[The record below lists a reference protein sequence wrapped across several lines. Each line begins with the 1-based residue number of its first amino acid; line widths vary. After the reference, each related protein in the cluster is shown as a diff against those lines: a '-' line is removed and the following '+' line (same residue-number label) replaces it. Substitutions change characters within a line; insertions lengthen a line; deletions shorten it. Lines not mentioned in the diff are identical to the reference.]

1 MDGSSASKEP
11 RSRQQEGFF
20 TLYTPWGILY
30 SMKNTVRAQFINR
43 RSTVL
48 GVIVVGL
55 GFIGF
60 NFIQA
65 ETVSEA
71 TSSVVAPVFSPAKPT
86 GAIAY
91 PVAGLV
97 EAGESVTLFAK
108 RSGFVKQVAVK
119 EGDAIEA
126 GATLVLAVDPVTN
139 SRLAV
144 QDEAG
149 VVNRLKAT
157 SAFIGAKQQQSV
169 STVGYEQSVALFG
182 LTNAASGART
192 DAALKQLVAT
202 LTQVEAVVPQA
213 LRFVQDNKPLF
224 TVESMNLY
232 TEVVE
237 AFYKQEPSYLRI
249 GVTSSGDDTA
259 LLTQLAE
266 AKNASPA
273 EMLLVAEAVQTELGT
288 IIDLYARS
296 ESEFFDRDQLT
307 SDSAELA
314 TYSEFRASLSEL
326 SVGLVASI
334 DGVSALS
341 SGQDINEVNSTS
353 SVALASISKDATAS
367 LSDITAEIESA
378 TSRLSSAE
386 LNVLAT
392 ELNLGLSEAPFAGV
406 ITEVY
411 VENGQYVEAG
421 QPLVKLSGSGAQ
433 EMKVKLSGAARS
445 MQVGDVFM
453 VGSETVGVVD
463 RVVPVLEAGSATAY
477 ISFTESQT
485 VGEVVRGVLMV
496 TAGAGF
502 HTIGREYMYFDGT
515 GPYVITRA
523 GEKVHIKI
531 IHDNGNELV
540 IEGERELNEDLVP
553 AFGIRL

>member
-1 MDGSSASKEP
+1 
-11 RSRQQEGFF
+11 
-20 TLYTPWGILY
+20 
-30 SMKNTVRAQFINR
+30 
-43 RSTVL
+43 
-48 GVIVVGL
+48 
-55 GFIGF
+55 
-60 NFIQA
+60 
-65 ETVSEA
+65 
-71 TSSVVAPVFSPAKPT
+71 
-86 GAIAY
+86 
-91 PVAGLV
+91 
-97 EAGESVTLFAK
+97 
-108 RSGFVKQVAVK
+108 
-119 EGDAIEA
+119 
-126 GATLVLAVDPVTN
+126 
-139 SRLAV
+139 
-144 QDEAG
+144 
-149 VVNRLKAT
+149 
-157 SAFIGAKQQQSV
+157 
-169 STVGYEQSVALFG
+169 
-182 LTNAASGART
+182 
-192 DAALKQLVAT
+192 
-202 LTQVEAVVPQA
+202 
-213 LRFVQDNKPLF
+213 
-224 TVESMNLY
+224 
-232 TEVVE
+232 
-237 AFYKQEPSYLRI
+237 
-249 GVTSSGDDTA
+249 
-259 LLTQLAE
+259 
-266 AKNASPA
+266 
-273 EMLLVAEAVQTELGT
+273 MLLVAEAVQTELGT

-296 ESEFFDRDQLT
+296 ESEFFDRGQLT

-386 LNVLAT
+386 LNV
-392 ELNLGLSEAPFAGV
+392 GLSEAPFAGV

>member
-1 MDGSSASKEP
+1 
-11 RSRQQEGFF
+11 
-20 TLYTPWGILY
+20 
-30 SMKNTVRAQFINR
+30 MKNTVRTQFINR

-48 GVIVVGL
+48 GGIVVGL

-157 SAFIGAKQQQSV
+157 SAVIGAKQQQSV

-224 TVESMNLY
+224 TAESMNLY

-259 LLTQLAE
+259 LLTQNVYG
-266 AKNASPA
+266 KKKHT
-273 EMLLVAEAVQTELGT
+273 LLKK
-288 IIDLYARS
+288 
-296 ESEFFDRDQLT
+296 FFFCAGSNT
-307 SDSAELA
+307 H
-314 TYSEFRASLSEL
+314 
-326 SVGLVASI
+326 
-334 DGVSALS
+334 
-341 SGQDINEVNSTS
+341 INEVNSTS
-353 SVALASISKDATAS
+353 SVALASISKDAATS

-392 ELNLGLSEAPFAGV
+392 ELNL
-406 ITEVY
+406 
-411 VENGQYVEAG
+411 
-421 QPLVKLSGSGAQ
+421 
-433 EMKVKLSGAARS
+433 
-445 MQVGDVFM
+445 
-453 VGSETVGVVD
+453 
-463 RVVPVLEAGSATAY
+463 
-477 ISFTESQT
+477 
-485 VGEVVRGVLMV
+485 
-496 TAGAGF
+496 
-502 HTIGREYMYFDGT
+502 
-515 GPYVITRA
+515 
-523 GEKVHIKI
+523 
-531 IHDNGNELV
+531 
-540 IEGERELNEDLVP
+540 
-553 AFGIRL
+553 